1 MSNVLSDSQV
11 QAVAATTEDRKYKL
25 ARFVCCSVY
34 IGFALLEAWST
45 RQFINPDGISYLDMS
60 DALLKH
66 NWRLLINPLW
76 SPLYPFLIG
85 VATWITRPSAQ
96 WELPIVHMVNLVI
109 FLGALW
115 SFDFLLRQVICVLGR
130 KNEHLDADSTVPLP
144 AWMWQLLGYSLF
156 AWSTFEL
163 IWAPTIVT
171 PDLCVAM
178 FVYLDAGIVLSLRT
192 SAKKSRTC
200 LLLGITLG
208 LGYLAKAILFPMAFV
223 FMVVAFLVIGEWRK
237 AVCPLAITLV
247 MFCALSAPLFS
258 GISLMVGRPSFSEA
272 GNLNIA
278 WKINGAESVFYSS
291 CPPPYLKH
299 PMNLLYKRPNV
310 FDFKES
316 LVSTYPPYFDP
327 QHWNAGTKIKFDLR
341 SELGAI
347 KRNMSFYFAMPLVT
361 MWGVIGAGGILLMI
375 SGNMRSS
382 IQNLPSGWALLIPGI
397 VGTCV
402 YLPVWVEPRYVAPF
416 IVLVLLGLF
425 PIILSRRTANAAKR
439 SAITI
444 IAIAGSMTLLTL
456 LVLIHRGISDPVF
469 WARGGYDQA
478 AEVLNE
484 EGLHPGENTAVI
496 GSGVE
501 GMIWARLARVRIV
514 AQIPLEYANDFWRA
528 SDPRTKAEVYD
539 AFVRAGAKAVVT
551 EETPPDVGFADWHRV
566 GNTRYFVHFLAQ
578 SNGK

>member
-1 MSNVLSDSQV
+1 
-11 QAVAATTEDRKYKL
+11 
-25 ARFVCCSVY
+25 
-34 IGFALLEAWST
+34 
-45 RQFINPDGISYLDMS
+45 MS

-66 NWRLLINPLW
+66 NWHLLINPAW

-85 VATWITRPSAQ
+85 VATWLARPSAQ
-96 WELPIVHMVNLVI
+96 WEFPIVHMVNLVI

-115 SFDFLLRQVICVLGR
+115 SFDFLLRQVISVLGR
-130 KNEHLDADSTVPLP
+130 RNEHLDADSTVPLP

-163 IWAPTIVT
+163 IWAPRIVT
-171 PDLCVAM
+171 PDLCVAL

-237 AVCPLAITLV
+237 AVCSLAMTL
-247 MFCALSAPLFS
+247 FLFSAIATPLFI
-258 GISLMVGRPSFSEA
+258 GISQKVGYPSFSEV
-272 GNLNIA
+272 GNLTYCVHV
-278 WKINGAESVFYSS
+278 NGGMALFYPASQPA
-291 CPPPYLKH
+291 CLKH

-310 FDFKES
+310 FGFQES
-316 LVSTYPPYFDP
+316 LVSTYPPSFDP
-327 QHWNAGTKIKFDLR
+327 QYWYAGMKIKFDLR
-341 SELGAI
+341 SELSTL
-347 KRNMSFYFAMPLVT
+347 KRNTSLYFAMPLMT
-361 MWGVIGAGGILLMI
+361 MWGVIGAVGILLMI
-375 SGNMRSS
+375 SGNMRIS
-382 IQNLPSGWALLIPGI
+382 IQNHPLGWALLIPGI
-397 VGTCV
+397 VGSCV
-402 YLPVWVEPRYVAPF
+402 YLPVLVEPRYVAPF
-416 IVLVLLGLF
+416 IVLVFLGLF
-425 PIILSRRTANAAKR
+425 PIILSRRTADAAKR

-444 IAIAGSMTLLTL
+444 IAIAGSVTLLTL
-456 LVLIHRGISDPVF
+456 LIVILHAIHEKESV
-469 WARGGYDQA
+469 ALGGYGQT
-478 AEVLNE
+478 AECLNQ

-528 SDPRTKAEVYD
+528 SDPRTKAGVYD

-551 EETPPDVGFADWHRV
+551 EETPPEVGFADWHRV